1 MSFNCP
7 KIENFQKKEEKNLE
21 VTKKAV
27 LLHPQWDGS
36 SVGLERMLDRHEVTS
51 SILVRPTIKTLQ
63 SVFSINGRDVSPVG
77 LERCLHTAEVTG
89 SSPVRPT
96 ERKRSTDRFFFVF
109 TPYYI

>member
-1 MSFNCP
+1 MLGVS
-7 KIENFQKKEEKNLE
+7 KNG
-21 VTKKAV
+21 V

-51 SILVRPTIKTLQ
+51 SILVRPTFFIL
-63 SVFSINGRDVSPVG
+63 SGVVSPVG

-96 ERKRSTDRFFFVF
+96 DRRDKMPLLFYYQTGF
-109 TPYYI
+109 TRLT

>member
-51 SILVRPTIKTLQ
+51 SILVRPTENAHKAFFCKCLKLM
-63 SVFSINGRDVSPVG
+63 GR
-77 LERCLHTAEVTG
+77 
-89 SSPVRPT
+89 
-96 ERKRSTDRFFFVF
+96 
-109 TPYYI
+109 